1 MSSGAVVALVIV
13 VVLVLAAG
21 AWFVAQQSRRRRLQQ
36 RFGPE
41 YDRRIE
47 ESGDRRVAERE
58 LTDREK
64 RHAGY
69 DLRPLSDIDRT
80 RYTQEWT
87 VVQEQFV
94 DRPGEAVATAEQ
106 LVVTVMRARGY
117 PTDNFEQQ
125 AADLSVEHAQ
135 VLDNY
140 RSGHA
145 IRARHEQAGVSTEEL
160 RQALTHYREMFEALL
175 RDGHT
180 AGAHSAGSHTADG
193 HTADGEHVVT
203 TDRAATV
210 HSEPPVAPDRNGR
223 GAVEQPRHTS

>member
-1 MSSGAVVALVIV
+1 MSSGVVVALVVV

-21 AWFVAQQSRRRRLQQ
+21 AWFVVQQSRRRRLQQ
-36 RFGPE
+36 RFGSE
-41 YDRRIE
+41 YDRRVD

-69 DLRPLSDIDRT
+69 DLRPLSDTDRT

-125 AADLSVEHAQ
+125 TADLSVEHAH

-145 IRARHEQAGVSTEEL
+145 IRTRHEQAGVSTEEL

-175 RDGHT
+175 GHRRT
-180 AGAHSAGSHTADG
+180 GTG
-193 HTADGEHVVT
+193 TADGEHVVT
-203 TDRAATV
+203 TDPAPTV
-210 HSEPPVAPDRNGR
+210 HGEPYAARDRNGH